1 VYDVSE
7 SVWLYNAQQIRHKK
21 LNLKQ
26 DQGNMI
32 RLGPTDP
39 HIEMARFWQGKEDS
53 WSTEGCLR
61 LEGA

>member
-1 VYDVSE
+1 MYDVSE

-21 LNLKQ
+21 LNLKH

-53 WSTEGCLR
+53 
-61 LEGA
+61 